1 MIVPHSLATLLTR
14 TVELFRNADA
24 KEDQKAQFRAL
35 LTLLKDEGATLQAD
49 RNGLTVNGERVQ
61 GTAYEPL
68 LRRLSL
74 HGVEGITLAP
84 NPGPSQVFEL
94 VKALAEQP
102 TDVDVA
108 ARLQAAGVDRV
119 TVQMTPAVAPHRA
132 PPAPLRPPRLDLG
145 TEGVLRGPASSDI
158 LPPDVRVTEA
168 EDASPIT
175 PSPPEAP
182 LSRSD
187 LMPPGPEAPAELRTV
202 EEAIAALERDP
213 RTPRVGDLLALLGR
227 HLDDAMRARRAE
239 QALRIVA
246 TVARCEELASEGSV
260 RRQYAIALKRMFTKP
275 VLEALAQLV
284 TVPTC
289 QQDALAVL
297 RRAGSGGVEVL
308 LDLLVA
314 APTIPERQAIFAALR
329 EMKEGTDQLVHM
341 LAHPQWFVVRN
352 VAELVGEL
360 GLEDTVPT
368 LAKQLDHE
376 DERVRKAVALALAK
390 IGSRA
395 VAEPLR
401 RALRDKSPGVR
412 IQAALGVGG
421 RKSSA
426 LAMPLVVAMEAE
438 EDEEVERELLLALG
452 RIGSADAVQALIKTA
467 QPAGRLFGRKP
478 AALRIA
484 AVEALRIAATPAAIG
499 TLQGLADDG
508 DKEVRLAAQDALKD
522 LKK

>member
-1 MIVPHSLATLLTR
+1 
-14 TVELFRNADA
+14 
-24 KEDQKAQFRAL
+24 
-35 LTLLKDEGATLQAD
+35 
-49 RNGLTVNGERVQ
+49 
-61 GTAYEPL
+61 
-68 LRRLSL
+68 
-74 HGVEGITLAP
+74 
-84 NPGPSQVFEL
+84 
-94 VKALAEQP
+94 
-102 TDVDVA
+102 
-108 ARLQAAGVDRV
+108 
-119 TVQMTPAVAPHRA
+119 MT
-132 PPAPLRPPRLDLG
+132 
-145 TEGVLRGPASSDI
+145 
-158 LPPDVRVTEA
+158 
-168 EDASPIT
+168 
-175 PSPPEAP
+175 
-182 LSRSD
+182 
-187 LMPPGPEAPAELRTV
+187 PPGPEAPSDLRTPD
-202 EEAIAALERDP
+202 EALAALERDP
-213 RTPRVGDLLALLGR
+213 RTPHAGDLLALLGR

-246 TVARCEELASEGSV
+246 TVVRCEELANEGGV
-260 RRQYAIALKRMFTKP
+260 RRQYSIALKRMFTKP

-284 TVPTC
+284 TVPTS

-297 RRAGSGGVEVL
+297 RRAGAGGVEVL

-329 EMKEGTDQLVHM
+329 EMKEGTDQLVDM

-368 LAKQLDHE
+368 LAKLLGHE

-426 LAMPLVVAMEAE
+426 LAMPLVVAMEEE

-452 RIGSADAVQALIKTA
+452 RIGSADAVQALIKFA

-484 AVEALRIAATPAAIG
+484 AVEALRIAATPAAVG